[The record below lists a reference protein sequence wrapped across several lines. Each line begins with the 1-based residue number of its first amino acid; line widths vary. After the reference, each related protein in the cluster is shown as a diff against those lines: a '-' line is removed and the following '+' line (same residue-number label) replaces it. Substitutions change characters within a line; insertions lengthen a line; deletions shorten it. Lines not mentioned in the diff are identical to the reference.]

1 MAADEDDLVQFDK
14 DDPDFARQDPQDGI
28 HGYHGDIGLLGSDAS
43 ASNTN
48 NSAIY
53 RVRRFF
59 DSLHRSDGS
68 ALVED
73 TSPVPPER
81 RHLLLRRYLHR
92 HRLQHS
98 RSTPGRQGSLAAA
111 KPADSPW
118 PSPARGRRQPASAA
132 LRDVHSTPEVSL
144 GDDTLSSASSLTNV
158 STISS
163 SYVGD
168 ELDLDDWEDEPQDEE
183 HYPDQDWL
191 TADRS
196 AAQLTVDR
204 NSSAASSFRSG
215 IHFTARVQCP
225 ATPSS
230 VGSGIQ
236 FTVGSA
242 TAASSYGSGIQ
253 FFAPQV
259 MEPSP
264 EEFAPN
270 TLTEEYGKMLTL
282 EDLKDY
288 NSNCLTCGVSW
299 RNEEA
304 SLDCNECGGYPL
316 HRPCAE
322 CSGKCG
328 ATWDRDLTKSHDKAL
343 AAFSGVCLFQP
354 DKGRCQHITQA
365 DGS

>member
-1 MAADEDDLVQFDK
+1 MTMFEEPPSPPASESTRNRIAADLEC
-14 DDPDFARQDPQDGI
+14 
-28 HGYHGDIGLLGSDAS
+28 
-43 ASNTN
+43 
-48 NSAIY
+48 AIF

-59 DSLHRSDGS
+59 DSLHRGDGS

-81 RHLLLRRYLHR
+81 RSLALRRYLHR

-98 RSTPGRQGSLAAA
+98 RSSPARQGSLATAA

-118 PSPARGRRQPASAA
+118 PSPARGRRQPQPQAA

-144 GDDTLSSASSLTNV
+144 GEDTLSSASSLTNV

-168 ELDLDDWEDEPQDEE
+168 ELDLDDWEDDGQEEE

-191 TADRS
+191 TVDRS

-215 IHFTARVQCP
+215 IHFTARAC

-236 FTVGSA
+236 FSVGPA
-242 TAASSYGSGIQ
+242 TAASSFSSGIH
-253 FFAPQV
+253 FFAPPA
-259 MEPSP
+259 MESAHD
-264 EEFAPN
+264 EFAPN
-270 TLTEEYGKMLTL
+270 TLTEEYGKMLTI

-316 HRPCAE
+316 RRPCPE
-322 CSGKCG
+322 CCGQCG
-328 ATWDRDLTKSHDKAL
+328 AVWERDLTKSHDKAL

-354 DKGRCQHITQA
+354 NKGRCQHIA
-365 DGS
+365 AAAGGS